1 MAEFLADL
9 VMTSL
14 TVVVP
19 GLYFLLLVEPVDSMK
34 RYRYIFLKKDGALES
49 INNAATVGVI
59 GYGLFLFSVPAL
71 NAFMDAA
78 FSTAA
83 TATVNSMGT
92 ALQAFLLI
100 ILTLLNIS
108 LAYLGLRK

>member
-1 MAEFLADL
+1 MEFLADL

-19 GLYFLLLVEPVDSMK
+19 GLYFLLLVEPVESMK
-34 RYRYIFLKKDGALES
+34 KYRYRFLKRDGALEAV
-49 INNAATVGVI
+49 NNAATVGVV
-59 GYGLFLFSVPAL
+59 GYALFLFSVPAL
-71 NAFMDAA
+71 NAFMGVA
-78 FSTAA
+78 FST
-83 TATVNSMGT
+83 TATSAVNSMGT
-92 ALQAFLLI
+92 ALQVFFLV